1 MDYFDRERSAPK
13 LAKQDSR
20 GSQAASSKGSR
31 VGGGGTI
38 SKPPRQ
44 QTRQMSGN
52 EADMNI
58 SGSQQKPSEMSVKA
72 GSTDRKHTGSR
83 AET

>member
-38 SKPPRQ
+38 SKPPR
-44 QTRQMSGN
+44 
-52 EADMNI
+52 
-58 SGSQQKPSEMSVKA
+58 
-72 GSTDRKHTGSR
+72 
-83 AET
+83 

>member
-20 GSQAASSKGSR
+20 GSGQGGAASSKGSR
-31 VGGGGTI
+31 VGGGGTV

-44 QTRQMSGN
+44 
-52 EADMNI
+52 
-58 SGSQQKPSEMSVKA
+58 
-72 GSTDRKHTGSR
+72 
-83 AET
+83 

>member
-13 LAKQDSR
+13 LSKQESR
-20 GSQAASSKGSR
+20 GSAGAASSKGSR

-44 QTRQMSGN
+44 
-52 EADMNI
+52 
-58 SGSQQKPSEMSVKA
+58 
-72 GSTDRKHTGSR
+72 
-83 AET
+83 